1 MADIQNKQAVNITNS
16 SGVTVG
22 NIENIVNANASS
34 VNDVNEITK
43 AFLALM
49 EKANALANVSDK
61 QDAQNAI
68 TALESEAQK
77 SDKADEKKV
86 KKWLYF
92 LAETAPDI
100 GEVAIDTFLNPIKGL
115 STVFRKVAERA
126 KAERM
131 NNEKASEEQQ

>member
-1 MADIQNKQAVNITNS
+1 MADIQNKQTVNITNS

-22 NIENIVNANASS
+22 NIENIVNASTTS
-34 VNDVNEITK
+34 LNDESEIAK
-43 AFLALM
+43 VFLALM

-126 KAERM
+126 KAER
-131 NNEKASEEQQ
+131 EKASQEQQ

>member
-1 MADIQNKQAVNITNS
+1 MADIQNKQTVNITNS

-22 NIENIVNANASS
+22 NIENIVNANTSS
-34 VNDVNEITK
+34 VNDESEIAK
-43 AFLALM
+43 VFLALM
-49 EKANALANVSDK
+49 EKANALANASDK

-68 TALESEAQK
+68 TSLESEAQK

-100 GEVAIDTFLNPIKGL
+100 GDVAIDTFLNPIKGL
-115 STVFRKVAERA
+115 STVFRKIAERA
-126 KAERM
+126 KAER
-131 NNEKASEEQQ
+131 EKASQEQQ